1 MVLLGI
7 ELPPASDDVGSGS
20 RDSRDVVDEN
30 IFKAQTIYQIL
41 ATTAPKKSLL
51 APGRGPCF
59 GFEIIAQAGLVS
71 FYAVADIESVGI
83 LKQAINSAYP
93 TAKVEL
99 VPEYNFFDPKIEIA
113 TVVGGHLS
121 LKNHFS
127 QPIASYLDTKQDA
140 IRSLLNAL
148 AQLQATDGAGWQLLL
163 RPAPANWIKQA
174 QAQARKQKNA
184 ASGNLVGQF
193 LMATWRPPETTNSE
207 SGELT
212 GPTKDLIGAIENKA
226 NHPGFEV
233 MIRLVV
239 ATTNRSRSQA
249 IYNNLVASFGLFE
262 APGKNGFVVH
272 QSTKVA
278 KLIDDFNLR
287 SLDRNSDLILNS
299 VELASLFHLPDRS
312 NLPTSQVERQ
322 ATKQVD
328 GPRRMLDQ
336 GLILGNNI
344 FRDQKRPV
352 ILGDEDRLRHIYV
365 IGQTGTGKS
374 VFLENIILQ
383 DIQAGRGFAVV
394 DPHSDLADRVLAQ
407 IPPDRQDDVLYF
419 SPADMDYP
427 LGLNIFE
434 TQTADDQ
441 DFLIQEAIQILYKLY
456 DPQQQGI
463 IGPRFEHI
471 FRNSAKLIMANPAGG
486 SFIEIPKLL
495 TDRDFVLDRLKH
507 CTDPT
512 IRDFWLKEM
521 PASERSPDF
530 GDVKSWVISK
540 FSAFLGNAMMRNI
553 LGQIESSFDL
563 SQIMNNRQILI
574 VNLNKGLIGEI
585 NAKLLGMILVTKFQ
599 MAAISRAKMAPE
611 DRVDFS
617 LYVDEFQN
625 FVTESFASI
634 LSEARKYRL
643 SLVVATQHTDQLT
656 DDIKAAIFGNVGTAV
671 AFRIGVSD
679 AEMMTKQ
686 FLGPVFEIE
695 DLTSLPIG
703 QAGCRL
709 LIDGSPSQPFSLATL
724 PPNQITQPENVQ
736 KFKARLVQQTGRP
749 RQEVEQEIFKR
760 LNVKTALPKSP
771 PPFNISAD
779 VLKTLRQGLKNPSD
793 KTDPKK

>member
-1 MVLLGI
+1 MLGI

-20 RDSRDVVDEN
+20 RDSREVVDEN
-30 IFKAQTIYQIL
+30 ISKAQTIYQIL

-51 APGRGPCF
+51 ATGRGPCF
-59 GFEIIAQAGLVS
+59 GFEIIAQSGLVS

-83 LKQAINSAYP
+83 LKQAITSAYP
-93 TAKVEL
+93 TARVEL
-99 VPEYNFFDPKIEIA
+99 VPEYNFFDPQVEIA

-163 RPAPANWIKQA
+163 RPASANWIKRA

-184 ASGNLVGQF
+184 TGGNLVGQL
-193 LMATWRPPETTNSE
+193 LMATWRAPETINSE
-207 SGELT
+207 TGELT
-212 GPTKDLIGAIENKA
+212 GPAKDLISAIENKT

-233 MIRLVV
+233 LIRLVV
-239 ATTNRSRSQA
+239 ATTNHQRSQA

-262 APGKNGFVVH
+262 APGKNGFVAH
-272 QSTKVA
+272 QSTKVT
-278 KLIDDFNLR
+278 KLIDGFNLR
-287 SLDRNSDLILNS
+287 SFDRNPDLILNS

-322 ATKQVD
+322 ATRQVD
-328 GPRRMLDQ
+328 GPRRMPDQ
-336 GLILGNNI
+336 GLILGNNV
-344 FRDQKRPV
+344 FRDQQRPV
-352 ILGDEDRLRHIYV
+352 ILGNEDRLRHIYV
-365 IGQTGTGKS
+365 VGQTGTGKS

-407 IPPDRQDDVLYF
+407 IPANRQNDVRYF
-419 SPADMDYP
+419 NPADMDRP

-434 TQTADDQ
+434 AQAADDQ

-495 TDRDFVLDRLKH
+495 TDRGFVLDRLKH

-553 LGQIESSFDL
+553 LGQIDGSFDL
-563 SQIMNNRQILI
+563 GQIMDNRQILI
-574 VNLNKGLIGEI
+574 VNLSKGLIGEI
-585 NAKLLGMILVTKFQ
+585 NAKLLGMILVAKFQ

-611 DRVDFS
+611 DRVDFC

-671 AFRIGVSD
+671 AFRIGASD

-686 FLGPVFEIE
+686 FLGPVFEVE
-695 DLTSLPIG
+695 DLTGLPIG
-703 QAGCRL
+703 QAACRL

-724 PPNQITQPENVQ
+724 PPTKIDQPENAQ
-736 KFKARLVQQTGRP
+736 KTQSNSGSANWST
-749 RQEVEQEIFKR
+749 
-760 LNVKTALPKSP
+760 P
-771 PPFNISAD
+771 PGGGAGDFPAPECQNSF
-779 VLKTLRQGLKNPSD
+779 T
-793 KTDPKK
+793 